1 MTPKKIPLRTCAGCG
16 EQKEKRAL
24 VRVVRTP
31 EGQVVL
37 DATGKVNGRGVY
49 LCPDPACLAKAKKAK
64 RVERSLEVPV
74 PEEVWLRLEE
84 IAHGNG

>member
-1 MTPKKIPLRTCAGCG
+1 MTAKKIPLRRCEGCG
-16 EQKEKRAL
+16 EQKEKRAM

-31 EGQVVL
+31 EGSVL
-37 DATGKVNGRGVY
+37 LDLTGKANGRGAY

-64 RVERSLEVPV
+64 RLERKLEVAV
-74 PEEVWLRLEE
+74 PEEVWQRLEE

>member
-16 EQKEKRAL
+16 EKKEKRAM

-31 EGQVVL
+31 EGVVTV
-37 DATGKVNGRGVY
+37 DPTGKTNGRGVY
-49 LCPDPACLAKAKKAK
+49 LCPDPACLAKVRKSK

-74 PEEVWLRLEE
+74 PEAVWSRLEE
-84 IAHGNG
+84 LAHGNG

>member
-16 EQKEKRAL
+16 EQKEKRSL

-31 EGQVVL
+31 EGLVTV
-37 DATGKVNGRGVY
+37 DSTGKVNGRGVY
-49 LCPDPACLAKAKKAK
+49 LCPDPVCLAKAKKAK
-64 RVERSLEVPV
+64 RVERSLEVPI
-74 PEEVWLRLEE
+74 PEEVWRSLEE